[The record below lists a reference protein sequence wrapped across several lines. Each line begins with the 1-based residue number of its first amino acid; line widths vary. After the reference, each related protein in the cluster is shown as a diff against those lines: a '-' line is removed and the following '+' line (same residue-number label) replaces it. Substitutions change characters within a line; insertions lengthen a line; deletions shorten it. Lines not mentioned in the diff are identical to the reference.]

1 MIMAGKVSTITP
13 YTPWYKAASNTHV
26 RTDDMFDVDRQGNGF
41 IVTVYEYL
49 NKKKETCRE
58 VIRVKHM
65 GKVTIRD
72 LIELYGCRQ
81 IHLRAMESGDFIAT
95 YNRRCWEMQPSRIYS
110 FDNSGY
116 AIKCSGKASDFADM
130 TDLRQVW
137 PPLEPVTAVMPRHP
151 PERVMA
157 ACSDGIY
164 PVRTGLFL
172 K

>member
-1 MIMAGKVSTITP
+1 MAMSKAEIAMNAKFPTSGPKYV
-13 YTPWYKAASNTHV
+13 PWYKAPSNTHV

-72 LIELYGCRQ
+72 LATCYGCHQ
-81 IHLRAMESGDFIAT
+81 VHKRAMESHDFLT
-95 YNRRCWEMQPSRIYS
+95 VYNRLCLEAPLSRVYR
-110 FDNSGY
+110 FDHNGL

-137 PPLEPVTAVMPRHP
+137 PPVES
-151 PERVMA
+151 E
-157 ACSDGIY
+157 
-164 PVRTGLFL
+164 
-172 K
+172 